1 MIELNKNTSSND
13 SEPEFE
19 QSNFPNKKQEDYEYY
34 IYNITNDITPKTYS
48 DFQNYLYAL
57 DIKYNKYAPENIPEI
72 ILHIDT
78 FGGSLHSAIQI
89 YSLIKSSRFT
99 ISTYTS
105 FGAFSQGALILL
117 SGDER
122 YMSEHSFILIHPF
135 WGVTHGKYHEMKS
148 SAEYNEKLMNKYVQI
163 IKDSTRMEEK
173 EIYNIMHNGQ
183 DVYYTQEEQL
193 KLGIIDYIGTFSGA
207 YFDTEYAL
215 DSNGNIIDFRKKE
228 NLGES
233 VQSQKQ
239 KYRLSKFKKDKDTDK
254 QSQEIV
260 FHRKK

>member
-1 MIELNKNTSSND
+1 MIEIDKITSNNND
-13 SEPEFE
+13 NSDSE
-19 QSNFPNKKQEDYEYY
+19 QSNFPNKKQEDYGYY
-34 IYNITNDITPKTYS
+34 IYNITNEITTKTYS

-57 DIKYNKYAPENIPEI
+57 DIKHKNYAPENIPEI
-72 ILHIDT
+72 VLHIDT
-78 FGGSLHSAIQI
+78 FGGSLLSSIQI

-122 YMSEHSFILIHPF
+122 YMSEHAFILIHPF
-135 WGVTHGKYHEMKS
+135 WGVTYGKYHEMKS
-148 SAEYNEKLMNKYVQI
+148 SAEYNEKLMKTYVKI
-163 IKDSTRMEEK
+163 IKDSTKMTEE
-173 EIYNIMHNGQ
+173 EIHNIMYNGQ

-193 KLGIIDYIGTFSGA
+193 KLGIIDYIGTFSGS

-215 DSNGNIIDFRKKE
+215 DSNSNIINFREKE

-239 KYRLSKFKKDKDTDK
+239 KYRSSKFKKDSNL
-254 QSQEIV
+254 QSKKV
-260 FHRKK
+260 LFHKKK